1 MGMAASLCTGE
12 TARGVGMTGR
22 MAVAASLTMI
32 WLAWSGAR
40 AADFVVVEAEGLNL
54 NPGQSVDGA
63 KAMSLE
69 DGQTVTLLSAGGQIV
84 KLAGPYNGAPDSGM
98 KRTDSTDMQQAMAA
112 LISERK
118 ARTSEVGIV
127 RGKEVILP
135 DPWVVDVT
143 NPGTSCIEAGKPVVL
158 WRSAPL
164 NETSVIFTPKDQS
177 WTMKG
182 TWPASADRITL
193 PATMPLRDQTD
204 YVVALGERLEP
215 VTVRLIPKT
224 INNDVMR
231 ASYMIEVGCDNQV
244 NALVAVWQKR

>member
-1 MGMAASLCTGE
+1 
-12 TARGVGMTGR
+12 MTSR
-22 MAVAASLTMI
+22 MAVAAL
-32 WLAWSGAR
+32 LALFGLASGAAR
-40 AADFVVVEAEGLNL
+40 ATEFVVVDSEGLDL
-54 NPGQSVDGA
+54 RPGQSVDGA
-63 KAMSLE
+63 KSLSLE
-69 DGQTVTLLSAGGQIV
+69 DGQAVTLLSAGGQIV
-84 KLAGPYNGAPDSGM
+84 KLAGPYNGMPDSGM
-98 KRTDSTDMQQAMAA
+98 KRADSPDMQQAMAA

-127 RGKEVILP
+127 RGKVVTLP

-164 NETSVIFTPKDQS
+164 DETSIIFAPKDQS
-177 WTMKG
+177 WTIKG
-182 TWPASADRITL
+182 KWPAAADRITL

-215 VTVRLIPKT
+215 VTVRLIPAT
-224 INNDVMR
+224 VNNDVMR

-244 NALVAVWQKR
+244 NALVAIWQKK